1 KRLVTRRCFL
11 DNAKTIGW
19 LTNRATIYDLATQ
32 SVPTSRAAASP
43 REILGTAATA
53 LNLFPS
59 WAILAMILIATTA
72 VCCTVIAR
80 SQAEFSASVSQHQ
93 HMASEIDSLRQAN
106 QSLQVEITKL
116 TNDSHTIE
124 LAARQRLGMVRAND
138 IIVPMESISS
148 STSLG
153 TLSFVR

>member
-1 KRLVTRRCFL
+1 
-11 DNAKTIGW
+11 
-19 LTNRATIYDLATQ
+19 
-32 SVPTSRAAASP
+32 
-43 REILGTAATA
+43 
-53 LNLFPS
+53 
-59 WAILAMILIATTA
+59 MILIATTA